1 MKIRLADYIADFLTE
16 RGITDCFTV
25 TGGGA
30 MHLNDA
36 FGHHPGL
43 KCTYNHHEQAS
54 AIAAEAYAR
63 LTNRMALLCVT
74 TGPGGTNALTGVLG
88 GWLDSIPM
96 FVVSGQ
102 VRYDTTARYNARFT
116 GEPLRAV
123 GDQEFDITKAAG
135 AMCKYAAMVEDPMDI
150 RYHLER
156 AFYMATTGRPGPV
169 WLDVPVNF
177 QGCTIETEELRG
189 YTEFDRV
196 KDDDSMQLPEP
207 FDTEIVKDVL
217 EQLRKAKRPV
227 IYAGN
232 GIRLAGAMEEFRRVV
247 ELLGVPVCTY
257 WDAIDLMET
266 DHPLYVGRGGN
277 MGDRPGNFAIQNAD
291 LILAIGNRL
300 PIRVTGYNWS
310 TWARAAKVI
319 MVDID
324 PGEMKKPTIHVEQA
338 IHADARVFLSEMLET
353 LTCDHH
359 PEEPASACH
368 PEGPTSACHPE
379 EPKAT
384 KDLENASDDK
394 ILRPCGAQNDNGETS
409 TNGKVDTTTNGKVDT
424 TTNDKVDTT
433 TNDKGEAT
441 ENDWISICQNWKKKY
456 PVVTEDQKAQDV
468 PANPYAVFDIISRA
482 LPEGI
487 TTITSNGT
495 CCVAGHQTWVIKKGS
510 RFLNNNAVAS
520 MGYGLP
526 AAIGAAVAERST
538 REKQNDPVTGMWD
551 EKDAS
556 ANEGIR
562 KKKGVTE
569 GHPYVVCLEG
579 DGSIMMNLQELQTI
593 ATNHLPVKIF
603 LINNE
608 GYHSIR
614 QTQTNL
620 FGEHTKV
627 GIGPESGDLGFP
639 DFGKLAD
646 AFGIRY
652 MRITG
657 NRELERQITEIL
669 ASDTE
674 YTGSEAVGKA
684 GAEGST
690 EVGKAGAEEPTV
702 TGGAGTDLCS
712 DQYGPLLCE
721 IVVTT
726 KQNFEPKSST
736 RRNPDGTLES
746 PPLEDL
752 APFLPREELAE
763 NLFI

>member
-36 FGHHPGL
+36 FGHHPRL
-43 KCTYNHHEQAS
+43 RCTYNHHEQAS

-102 VRYDTTARYNARFT
+102 VRYDTTARYCAQFT
-116 GEPLRAV
+116 GRQLRAV

-135 AMCKYAAMVEDPMDI
+135 AMCKYAAMVEDPKDI

-156 AFYMATTGRPGPV
+156 AWYLATAGRPGPV

-177 QGCTIETEELRG
+177 QGCIIETEELRG
-189 YTEFDRV
+189 YDEFDRV
-196 KDDDSMQLPEP
+196 KDEDEMGLPGP
-207 FDTEIVKDVL
+207 FDTDIIPDVL
-217 EQLRKAKRPV
+217 EQLRQAKRPV

-232 GIRLAGAMEEFRRVV
+232 GIRLAGAVEEFHKVA
-247 ELLGVPVCTY
+247 EMLQVPVCTY

-266 DHPLYVGRGGN
+266 DDPLYVGRGGN
-277 MGDRPGNFAIQNAD
+277 MGDRPGNFAVQNAD

-300 PIRVTGYNWS
+300 PIRVTGYNWE

-324 PGEMKKPTIHVEQA
+324 AGEMKKPAIHVEQA
-338 IHADARVFLSEMLET
+338 IHADAKVFLSEMLEAIT
-353 LTCDHH
+353 
-359 PEEPASACH
+359 CH
-368 PEGPTSACHPE
+368 PETGSNNVILSEAKNPE
-379 EPKAT
+379 RDNK
-384 KDLENASDDK
+384 KNWLE
-394 ILRPCGAQNDNGETS
+394 
-409 TNGKVDTTTNGKVDT
+409 
-424 TTNDKVDTT
+424 
-433 TNDKGEAT
+433 
-441 ENDWISICQNWKKKY
+441 ICQNWKKKY
-456 PVVTEDQKAQDV
+456 PVVTEAQKAEDV

-482 LPEGI
+482 LPKGI

-495 CCVAGHQTWVIKKGS
+495 CCVAGHQSWVIKNGS

-526 AAIGAAVAERST
+526 AAVGAAVAERT
-538 REKQNDPVTGMWD
+538 MQGAGTGNTKSDKTD
-551 EKDAS
+551 EKRTALDEADKKLMS
-556 ANEGIR
+556 ADGNDLGSSTSEY
-562 KKKGVTE
+562 

-593 ATNHLPVKIF
+593 ATNRLPVKIF

-620 FGEHTKV
+620 FGDHTKV
-627 GIGPESGDLGFP
+627 GIGPESGDLSFP
-639 DFGKLAD
+639 DFGKLAQ
-646 AFGIRY
+646 AFALPY
-652 MRITG
+652 VRIGG
-657 NRELERQITEIL
+657 NREMEARIEEIL
-669 ASDTE
+669 SSD
-674 YTGSEAVGKA
+674 
-684 GAEGST
+684 
-690 EVGKAGAEEPTV
+690 
-702 TGGAGTDLCS
+702 
-712 DQYGPLLCE
+712 GPILCE
-721 IVVTT
+721 VIVTT
-726 KQNFEPKSST
+726 KQNFEPKSSA
-736 RRNPDGTLES
+736 RRLEDGTLVS

-763 NLFI
+763 NMFIE

>member
-1 MKIRLADYIADFLTE
+1 MKQRLADYIADFLTDH
-16 RGITDCFTV
+16 GVTDCFTV

-36 FGHHPGL
+36 FGHHPKL
-43 KCTYNHHEQAS
+43 HSTYNHHEQAS

-102 VRYDTTARYNARFT
+102 VRYDTTARYNAQFT
-116 GEPLRAV
+116 GRPLRAV

-135 AMCKYAAMVEDPMDI
+135 AMCKYAAMVEDPMEI

-156 AFYMATTGRPGPV
+156 AWYNAVTGRPGPV
-169 WLDVPVNF
+169 WIDVPVNF
-177 QGCTIETEELRG
+177 QGCMIETDELRG
-189 YTEFDRV
+189 YEEFDRV
-196 KDDDSMQLPEP
+196 KDEDAMGLPAP
-207 FDTEIVKDVL
+207 FDSDIAGDVL
-217 EQLRKAKRPV
+217 DQIRNAKRPV

-232 GIRLAGAMEEFRRVV
+232 GIRLAGAMEEFQKVV

-257 WDAIDLMET
+257 WDAIDLIET

-277 MGDRPGNFAIQNAD
+277 MGDRPGNFAVQNAD

-300 PIRVTGYNWS
+300 PIRVTGYNWK

-324 PGEMKKPTIHVEQA
+324 AGEMKKPTIHVEQQV
-338 IHADARVFLSEMLET
+338 HADARVFLSELLEQ
-353 LTCDHH
+353 LLIREGK
-359 PEEPASACH
+359 EEPSVEEECLEGTEQAEASGWV
-368 PEGPTSACHPE
+368 E
-379 EPKAT
+379 
-384 KDLENASDDK
+384 
-394 ILRPCGAQNDNGETS
+394 
-409 TNGKVDTTTNGKVDT
+409 
-424 TTNDKVDTT
+424 
-433 TNDKGEAT
+433 
-441 ENDWISICQNWKKKY
+441 ICQNWKKKY
-456 PVVTEDQKAQDV
+456 PVVTEAQKAEDV

-526 AAIGAAVAERST
+526 AAVGAAVAERTDMNQNASEQTDPESSLSDKAALSET
-538 REKQNDPVTGMWD
+538 RNMK
-551 EKDAS
+551 A
-556 ANEGIR
+556 A
-562 KKKGVTE
+562 
-569 GHPYVVCLEG
+569 HPYVVCLEG

-593 ATNHLPVKIF
+593 STNRLPVKIF

-620 FGEHTKV
+620 FGNHTKV
-627 GIGPESGDLGFP
+627 GIGPESKDLSFP

-646 AFGIRY
+646 AFGLPY
-652 MRITG
+652 VRIGG
-657 NRELERQITEIL
+657 NREMEEKIGGIL
-669 ASDTE
+669 AM
-674 YTGSEAVGKA
+674 
-684 GAEGST
+684 EGP
-690 EVGKAGAEEPTV
+690 V
-702 TGGAGTDLCS
+702 
-712 DQYGPLLCE
+712 LCE
-721 IVVTT
+721 VKVTT

-752 APFLPREELAE
+752 APFLPREELME
-763 NLFI
+763 NMFI